1 MVICVIIFL
10 AVIIMAM
17 RRYVNYY
24 EELGIGYKASYREIK
39 DAYLGKVLEFN
50 DKVNGENIDL
60 SDYEKISDISRGFFY
75 FSDMEKRF
83 MYDLSVMETNV
94 SIANDKWNLYDDLY
108 VLANDYSLDEDKKLL
123 DVLMNIN
130 RGFFNKI
137 SSTNNKDLLNVYSLI
152 SINCKIIKGQLEEKE
167 INSKKR

>member
-1 MVICVIIFL
+1 MS
-10 AVIIMAM
+10 MK
-17 RRYVNYY
+17 RYVNYY

-50 DKVNGENIDL
+50 DKVNSENIDL
-60 SDYEKISDISRGFFY
+60 SDYEKICDISRGFFY

-83 MYDLSVMETNV
+83 MYDINVKEANV
-94 SIANDKWNLYDDLY
+94 SASDNNVDLYGDLY
-108 VLANDYSLDEDKKLL
+108 VLDNDYSLGEDKKLF
-123 DVLMNIN
+123 DVLMSIN

-137 SSTNNKDLLNVYSLI
+137 SSTNNKDLLKVYSLI
-152 SINCKIIKGQLEEKE
+152 SVNCKIIKGQLEEKE